1 MKLWQ
6 GVVLGV
12 VYLAVGYPIARE
24 LSIPGD
30 VRSVLFVSV
39 LTLALAAVLLAVSPP
54 AGRRAAFRVR
64 RPLLGWCLAMVV
76 GLRLMAELST
86 LLAYTFAYNG
96 ASTERMQGSMPLL
109 MLAVI
114 VLGPLDEELIFRG
127 GIAQGLC
134 ARISW
139 KAGIAVS
146 AVLFMGAHSWVQW
159 PQTLFTGLLLGY
171 LCWYT
176 GSIGYGILIH
186 IAYNG
191 SCFVPISGYSLLMQ
205 NAAAGTGVL
214 LLAVAGGLALALWGL
229 RGFTRTADR
238 LAAEAQGPA

>member
-24 LSIPGD
+24 LSVPGD

-54 AGRRAAFRVR
+54 AGRRAAFRIR
-64 RPLLGWCLAMVV
+64 RP
-76 GLRLMAELST
+76 